1 MIAERKDVQMSQI
14 LNEVGAV
21 FIPVK
26 NIHAA
31 KEWYCD
37 LLGLQVE
44 GEIIAG
50 HLYIVPMNGT
60 GLVLDS
66 KIYSTETIFQTP
78 PFHFDTKDIEAAFSF
93 MKERGIELV
102 TNIENG
108 HWFNFKD
115 PDGNVLMICE

>member
-1 MIAERKDVQMSQI
+1 MTPV
-14 LNEVGAV
+14 LNEISAV

-26 NIHAA
+26 NIEDA

-37 LLGLQVE
+37 LLGLDAD
-44 GEIIAG
+44 GDIIAG
-50 HLYIVPMNGT
+50 HLYIVPMKGT

-66 KIYSTETIFQTP
+66 KIYSEETIFQTP
-78 PFHFDTKDIEAAFSF
+78 AFHFDTKDIEAAYTF
-93 MKERGIELV
+93 MKEKGIELV
-102 TNIENG
+102 TEIENG

>member
-1 MIAERKDVQMSQI
+1 MTPI
-14 LNEVGAV
+14 LNQISAV

-26 NIHAA
+26 NIEVA

-37 LLGLQVE
+37 LLGLE
-44 GEIIAG
+44 ADGDIIAG

-66 KIYSTETIFQTP
+66 KIYSDKTIFQTP
-78 PFHFDTKDIEAAFSF
+78 AFHFDTKDIEAAFAF
-93 MKERGIELV
+93 MKKKGIELV
-102 TNIENG
+102 TEIENG